1 MKKKT
6 KFLLGSL
13 LAASVMIFGSC
24 NEKNNAQMNE
34 SSKKTKMTIMLR
46 GGSYSD
52 VIKADLPTFEKE
64 NNVEVEV
71 LEMSFGDLHTGIALD
86 AQNKKG
92 TYDLVMVDGS
102 WKQEFTENGVLRN
115 LSELGYSFDD
125 DIIPNT
131 TEICKNN
138 GQIYLAPY
146 FGNVTVMMYNKKA
159 VETAGYKPDEITS
172 LDTLLDAAKKSHAN
186 GIDGFVYRG
195 DTGDNIVSD
204 FLPILLAEKGWV
216 IDSQNN
222 PTVNTKE
229 FVKAIE
235 YYKQLVSTGKAMSKD
250 DIVAAVD
257 SGKAAFAIG
266 WPGWYVPSAES
277 AADYKESPVCAEKN
291 GEALDTSEYGT
302 WTIGI
307 PQNSPNPE
315 LGLKLLKFIMD
326 PEIQLGSVKNGG
338 VPCRYSVLKNS
349 EVLKDYP
356 QFATVCAALE
366 NGVYRPAITEW
377 AEFTNILG
385 AEIGAILSGAKT
397 TEEGLATAQK
407 NLESL
412 MKK

>member
-257 SGKAAFAIG
+257 SGKATFAIG